1 MSAPRSLLAR
11 AAVADLVP
19 LEAVMDADYPNEWRQ
34 MATVLYLQLRA
45 LPEFAPLGDARVAP
59 LALHLTEG
67 LRAEIGGSQ
76 PYLSKGQGYELSLR
90 DRQILDDFKGHNQE
104 ELARKYGLTVRQV
117 YNILDTQL
125 RIERARRQ
133 GTLPLDD

>member
-11 AAVADLVP
+11 ASVADLAP
-19 LEAVMDADYPNEWRQ
+19 LEAVMDAEYPNEWRQ
-34 MATVLYLQLRA
+34 MATVLYLQLRS

-59 LALHLTEG
+59 LALRLTEG

-90 DRQILDDFKGHNQE
+90 DRQILDAFRGNNQE
-104 ELARKYGLTVRQV
+104 DLARAYGLTVRQV
-117 YNILDTQL
+117 YNILETQL